1 MAAMAKTVRVT
12 ESGRVALEDGEIALG
27 ECGDVTLEVRR
38 GKDGN
43 VDVARAKGRGTA
55 TNRRLIVVDA
65 STGGTLWVD
74 YAEVRET
81 ERRGGRGV
89 FGNGKTETLCR
100 GGAALEDGGLDSSTG
115 RDLDARAS
123 ARGKVGEAFGRAIE
137 SGVRKHRE
145 SMSRVA
151 RERTGGGVY
160 GGTRTVG
167 STAATAG
174 VAGAVNRQRVMA
186 EVTNKT
192 LNEAFS
198 DLEALMAKANELV
211 KLAER
216 LAESSDGEGGD
227 DGSDARRLA
236 LRLGIKSPVT
246 RAATGDD
253 YHTELGKQLG
263 DWIKPVLARS
273 KGIIGLT
280 DAFCLFNRA
289 RGMEL
294 VTPRDMLR
302 ACESWEA
309 ARVRLYLRTFES
321 GVTVIH
327 TREWTDTRVSEQ
339 FRAALPDFARSL
351 SSYDAAQILETTPEI
366 ALEYLRTAESAG
378 VLCRDDGP
386 GELRFYANKFAD
398 YLAALK

>member
-1 MAAMAKTVRVT
+1 
-12 ESGRVALEDGEIALG
+12 VALEDGEIALA

-38 GKDGN
+38 GNDDDDE
-43 VDVARAKGRGTA
+43 VDVARARGRGTA

-65 STGGTLWVD
+65 STGRTVWID
-74 YAEVRET
+74 YAEVMET

-100 GGAALEDGGLDSSTG
+100 GGAALEGGGLDSSTG

-145 SMSRVA
+145 LMSRVA

-160 GGTRTVG
+160 GGMRTEG

-186 EVTNKT
+186 EATNKT

-227 DGSDARRLA
+227 DVSDAQRLA

-246 RAATGDD
+246 RAAMGDD
-253 YHTELGKQLG
+253 YHAELGKQLG
-263 DWIKPVLARS
+263 DWIKPVLAKS

-302 ACESWEA
+302 ACESWAA
-309 ARVRLYLRTFES
+309 ARVGLYLRTFES

-327 TREWTDTRVSEQ
+327 TKEWTDARALEQ

-398 YLAALK
+398 

>member
-1 MAAMAKTVRVT
+1 
-12 ESGRVALEDGEIALG
+12 
-27 ECGDVTLEVRR
+27 
-38 GKDGN
+38 
-43 VDVARAKGRGTA
+43 
-55 TNRRLIVVDA
+55 
-65 STGGTLWVD
+65 
-74 YAEVRET
+74 
-81 ERRGGRGV
+81 
-89 FGNGKTETLCR
+89 
-100 GGAALEDGGLDSSTG
+100 
-115 RDLDARAS
+115 
-123 ARGKVGEAFGRAIE
+123 
-137 SGVRKHRE
+137 
-145 SMSRVA
+145 
-151 RERTGGGVY
+151 
-160 GGTRTVG
+160 
-167 STAATAG
+167 
-174 VAGAVNRQRVMA
+174 MA
-186 EVTNKT
+186 EATNKT
-192 LNEAFS
+192 LNEAFA
-198 DLEALMAKANELV
+198 DLEALMTKANELV

-227 DGSDARRLA
+227 DGSDARQLA
-236 LRLGIKSPVT
+236 LRLGIRSPVT

-253 YHTELGKQLG
+253 YHAELGKQLG
-263 DWIKPVLARS
+263 DWIKPVLGRS

-309 ARVRLYLRTFES
+309 ARMGLYLRTFES

-327 TREWTDTRVSEQ
+327 TREWTDARASEQ

-398 YLAALK
+398 

>member
-1 MAAMAKTVRVT
+1 V
-12 ESGRVALEDGEIALG
+12 ELEDGEITLG
-27 ECGDVTLEVRR
+27 ECGDVALEVRR
-38 GKDGN
+38 GDDAGGSSSISSA
-43 VDVARAKGRGTA
+43 VGRGTA

-65 STGGTLWVD
+65 STGATVWID
-74 YAEVRET
+74 YGEVRET

-89 FGNGKTETLCR
+89 FGNGKTETRCR
-100 GGAALEDGGLDSSTG
+100 GWGVENEGVGALDSST
-115 RDLDARAS
+115 RRHLDARAR

-137 SGVRKHRE
+137 SGVKKYRE
-145 SMSRVA
+145 SMSRAV
-151 RERTGGGVY
+151 RERMGGGAY
-160 GGTRTVG
+160 GEMRMVG

-186 EVTNKT
+186 EATNKT
-192 LNEAFS
+192 LNEAFA
-198 DLEALMAKANELV
+198 DLEALMTKANELV

-227 DGSDARRLA
+227 DGSDARQLA
-236 LRLGIKSPVT
+236 LRLGIRSPVT

-253 YHTELGKQLG
+253 YHAELGKQLG
-263 DWIKPVLARS
+263 DWIKPVLGRS

-309 ARVRLYLRTFES
+309 ARMGLYLRTFES

-327 TREWTDTRVSEQ
+327 TREWTDARASEQ

-351 SSYDAAQILETTPEI
+351 SSYDAARILETTPEI

-398 YLAALK
+398 

>member
-1 MAAMAKTVRVT
+1 M
-12 ESGRVALEDGEIALG
+12 ALEDGGIALA

-38 GKDGN
+38 GNDDEDDE
-43 VDVARAKGRGTA
+43 VDVARARGRGTA

-65 STGGTLWVD
+65 STGRTVWID
-74 YAEVRET
+74 YAEVMET

-100 GGAALEDGGLDSSTG
+100 GGAALEGGGLDSSTG

-145 SMSRVA
+145 TMSRVA

-160 GGTRTVG
+160 GGMRTEG

-186 EVTNKT
+186 EATNKT

-227 DGSDARRLA
+227 DVSDAQRLA

-246 RAATGDD
+246 RAAMGDD
-253 YHTELGKQLG
+253 YHAELGKQLG
-263 DWIKPVLARS
+263 DWIKPVLAKS

-309 ARVRLYLRTFES
+309 ARVGLYLRTFES

-327 TREWTDTRVSEQ
+327 TREWTDARALEQ

-351 SSYDAAQILETTPEI
+351 SSYDAARILETTPEI

-398 YLAALK
+398 